1 MLVYLRFIED
11 KKKAKI
17 SVENSHL
24 ERELDDED
32 DKVKNKEKRED
43 SLEKIMEENYE
54 DNGDE
59 NAQVKEKRKD
69 RFKQS
74 EKILDQNLDVF
85 KKNNANE
92 KPKKDNSSGSESGE
106 DNRNSKKK
114 NSEIKQIKV
123 LQEVNT
129 NKNYKSDKSNLKS
142 KIFDNNEK
150 ILTLMNNKPKPI
162 QVTVTDEVKDVE
174 KNTEEQKNVERLKGE
189 INKKFK
195 KKINKLIEFLSK
207 TKIQFDSESNPILL
221 LDKLKKVTEI
231 IEKNEIIDKIESII
245 TNLFKNE
252 RKNNI

>member
-1 MLVYLRFIED
+1 LLVYLRFNED
-11 KKKAKI
+11 KRKAKKRI
-17 SVENSHL
+17 ENSHL
-24 ERELDDED
+24 ERERELDDED
-32 DKVKNKEKRED
+32 DKVINKDQRED

-54 DNGDE
+54 DNEDE
-59 NAQVKEKRKD
+59 DAQVKEKRD
-69 RFKQS
+69 SFRQF
-74 EKILDQNLDVF
+74 EKILFQNVF

-92 KPKKDNSSGSESGE
+92 KPKKSNSSSSESE

-129 NKNYKSDKSNLKS
+129 NKNNKSDKGNLKS
-142 KIFDNNEK
+142 KIFDNNK
-150 ILTLMNNKPKPI
+150 KTLTLMNNKPKPI

-207 TKIQFDSESNPILL
+207 TKIQFDSKANPIVL
-221 LDKLKKVTEI
+221 LDKLKKETEI
-231 IEKNEIIDKIESII
+231 IEKNEIIDQIESII